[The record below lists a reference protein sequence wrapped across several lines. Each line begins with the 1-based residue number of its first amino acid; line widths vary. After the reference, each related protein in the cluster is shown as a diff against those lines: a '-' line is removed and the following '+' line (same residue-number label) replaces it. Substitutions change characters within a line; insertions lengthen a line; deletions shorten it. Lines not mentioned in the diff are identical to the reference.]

1 MTLYHKIKKKFSI
14 SEYKGFI
21 RKFLF
26 FLFFSLLVIWGFGS
40 TLSLY
45 NSWEPYNKLFPELH
59 EIFGYYASIVISP
72 VFLFP
77 NSKIWTLFFGLIVF
91 GSITIFSMFI
101 FVVFVISISIQI
113 YQWLKKIAEI
123 FNFYK
128 MIKKK

>member
-77 NSKIWTLFFGLIVF
+77 NSKIWTFFFGLIVF